1 MKQTVILG
9 FNFVWNI
16 WDSLSTQLRKI
27 YNRGLVNAEML
38 HVITLRT
45 FLFKSSF
52 FYSRKMN
59 SVHSASHFC
68 GSIFCWHNSFISFS
82 HGPCSQNIWWI
93 LMWPVSSTSLF
104 LFLYFLAMTESTRP
118 DEQNHLYLTRSFG
131 PQAHKACSTLS
142 LPPFVRLYLEQS
154 WIWSGFASYRRCQSL
169 WSSVVKILTQAA
181 SEVGDSNSFNIC
193 LHNSTFFLGLKVEFL
208 VWF

>member
-1 MKQTVILG
+1 
-9 FNFVWNI
+9 
-16 WDSLSTQLRKI
+16 
-27 YNRGLVNAEML
+27 ML